1 MHGHGSNRTERV
13 CTKIFWRKSKYGRA
27 HLLAL
32 RPDDGDDVG
41 GADRTETLR
50 GRVVANCGYR
60 ITSMLSQAEEDV
72 DTHPN

>member
-32 RPDDGDDVG
+32 RPIEGGDDGG
-41 GADRTETLR
+41 TDRAETMR
-50 GRVVANCGYR
+50 GRLFSDCDSQ
-60 ITSMLSQAEEDV
+60 ITAMLPLADEDF
-72 DTHPN
+72 DARTN